1 MTEFIAHR
9 INKIDELKTIPSQYG
24 VEIDLR
30 PQNDKIILE
39 HDAFFNEAK
48 DDFEEFLKNYHHQTL
63 ILNIKSEGIEIK
75 CLELLK
81 KYQIKK
87 YFFLDCSFPIIVKL
101 SNLGEKNIAL
111 RFSEYEGLDTIKSMI
126 GKVDWIWIDC
136 FSQLPI
142 SQKEFDFFKK
152 NNFKICLVSPEL
164 QGQESKISLYKNY
177 LKEQNII
184 FDAICCKHY
193 NIKLWN

>member
-9 INKIDELKTIPSQYG
+9 INTIDELKTIPSQYG

-30 PQNDKIILE
+30 PHRNKIILE
-39 HDAFFNEAK
+39 HDAFFDENK

-87 YFFLDCSFPIIVKL
+87 YFFLDCSFPMIVKL

-136 FSQLPI
+136 FTKLPI
-142 SQKEFDFFKK
+142 DQNLYQFFKN

-164 QGQESKISLYKNY
+164 QNQESKISLYKKY

-184 FDAICCKHY
+184 FDGICCKHY